1 MNRSP
6 ENGGE
11 QQPPG
16 AVYSYRDVRF
26 HVCYNSEHTEWIST
40 TSPHSRN
47 RKARQLLAR
56 WPKIVLLPTGRQRS
70 DSPSRRGI
78 RPEALR
84 TASENLWNSP
94 RHSFQWF
101 AMDSV
106 AIPITA
112 TTATPLTPQ
121 RNTRPQN
128 EESELSACLPHRY
141 RRSGW
146 LRKDGS
152 RRSS

>member
-56 WPKIVLLPTGRQRS
+56 WPKIVLLPLTAAFVSMVRHGFGGDS
-70 DSPSRRGI
+70 DHGH
-78 RPEALR
+78 
-84 TASENLWNSP
+84 NG
-94 RHSFQWF
+94 HS
-101 AMDSV
+101 AH
-106 AIPITA
+106 TTKKHKA
-112 TTATPLTPQ
+112 T
-121 RNTRPQN
+121 
-128 EESELSACLPHRY
+128 
-141 RRSGW
+141 
-146 LRKDGS
+146 
-152 RRSS
+152 